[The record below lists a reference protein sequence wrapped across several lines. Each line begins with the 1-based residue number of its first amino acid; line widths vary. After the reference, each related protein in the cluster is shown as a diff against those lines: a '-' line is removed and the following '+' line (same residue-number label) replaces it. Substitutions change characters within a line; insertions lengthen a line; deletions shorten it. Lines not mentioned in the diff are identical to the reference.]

1 MSEDLAAALAA
12 VGEAAGER
20 CAGDEDCSSID
31 HEQDDAS
38 AVTNTDADGRSLK
51 IYLFQFRSKYL
62 VQ

>member
-12 VGEAAGER
+12 VGEAAG
-20 CAGDEDCSSID
+20 DENCSSID
-31 HEQDDAS
+31 HEQDDAN
-38 AVTNTDADGRSLK
+38 AVTDTDADGRSLK